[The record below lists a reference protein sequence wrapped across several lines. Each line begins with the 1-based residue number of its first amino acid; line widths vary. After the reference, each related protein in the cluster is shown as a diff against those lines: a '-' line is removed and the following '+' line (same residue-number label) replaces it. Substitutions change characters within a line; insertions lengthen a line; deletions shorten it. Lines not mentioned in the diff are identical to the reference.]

1 MYYSHIHSDKINPLI
16 KEAFNQNKSMHDNGI
31 FTWYTFAKEIFAEF
45 EIDKSDFEAFSRPFK
60 IVKIS
65 IKKIFKK
72 SVYVYEKQLTGKLS
86 LNNDSS
92 KLFLYSKL
100 KSDIKLEEYLKSER
114 NFKNRQLLTK
124 FRLSDHNLEIELGRY
139 KNIPRNQ
146 RHCKFCK
153 TLDAEFHFFF
163 DCKVTDNIRPSF
175 IDFMKTKYP
184 RFNNHLI
191 SELDSLEKL
200 KVILNP
206 DKESL
211 PSVCNFIK
219 RSLEAR
225 I

>member
-1 MYYSHIHSDKINPLI
+1 
-16 KEAFNQNKSMHDNGI
+16 
-31 FTWYTFAKEIFAEF
+31 
-45 EIDKSDFEAFSRPFK
+45 
-60 IVKIS
+60 
-65 IKKIFKK
+65 
-72 SVYVYEKQLTGKLS
+72 

-100 KSDIKLEEYLKSER
+100 KSDIKLEEYIKCEKK
-114 NFKNRQLLTK
+114 FKNRQLLTK

-206 DKESL
+206 DKEIL

>member
-1 MYYSHIHSDKINPLI
+1 
-16 KEAFNQNKSMHDNGI
+16 
-31 FTWYTFAKEIFAEF
+31 
-45 EIDKSDFEAFSRPFK
+45 
-60 IVKIS
+60 
-65 IKKIFKK
+65 
-72 SVYVYEKQLTGKLS
+72 

-92 KLFLYSKL
+92 KLFLSSKL
-100 KSDIKLEEYLKSER
+100 KSDIKLEEYIKCER

-206 DKESL
+206 DKEIL